1 MSMKVILLADVSK
14 LGRKSEIKTVSPGY
28 AKNYLFPRGLAAVL
42 TSTAVLEL
50 EVHSEAV
57 KKTAEKELLIAE
69 TIAGKLDGL
78 EIEVPLKVSKEGIG
92 YAAVSATKIAET
104 LNKLGIKIKSNQI
117 KISSP
122 LKKIGEYTVTVI
134 LTHGLEAEVKVI
146 VVAED

>member
-1 MSMKVILLADVSK
+1 MKVILLSDIPK

-50 EVHSEAV
+50 EIQSEAV
-57 KKTAEKELLIAE
+57 KKAAEKELLMAE
-69 TIAGKLDGL
+69 TLASKLDGL
-78 EIEVPLKVSKEGIG
+78 EIEVPLKVSKDGVG
-92 YAAVSATKIAET
+92 YAAVSVAKIAET
-104 LNKLGIKIKSNQI
+104 LQKLGRNIKSNQI

-146 VVAED
+146 VVAEE